1 MENLRRYINRFQER
15 VGKNGFL
22 VQNTSIEDLYT
33 RLDVF
38 VKEAEKGKK
47 DSEAFKG
54 ISRGFS
60 DAVNEN
66 DKIYKQIWQEV
77 SSLGEFALDLANS
90 FEKVKELLGD
100 KEKNKYSL
108 EEEELIL
115 EKLLNFIKTDNPE
128 AKFKTLR
135 DNLEGAI
142 AQLEVK
148 YKLAVEAGCLSG
160 VSEIRDLMVR
170 IEDVIQEFSVSSK
183 LKAFK
188 SELEKLEEDFRKV
201 SDSLLGEIESSLMDD
216 RDNLKKLIIFTA
228 EEVAQEANKS
238 QK

>member
-22 VQNTSIEDLYT
+22 VANTSIEDLYN

-54 ISRGFS
+54 IARGFS
-60 DAVNEN
+60 DATTENE
-66 DKIYKQIWQEV
+66 KIYKEIWQEV
-77 SSLGEFALDLANS
+77 ATLGEFALDLANS

-100 KEKNKYSL
+100 KEKNKYSPT
-108 EEEELIL
+108 EEEAIL
-115 EKLLNFIKTDNPE
+115 EKLLHFIKTDTPE

-148 YKLAVEAGCLSG
+148 YKIAVESGCLSG
-160 VSEIRDLMVR
+160 VSEIRELMVR
-170 IEDVIQEFSVSSK
+170 IEDVIQEFSISAK

-201 SDSLLGEIESSLMDD
+201 SDSTLGEIESSLMDD

-228 EEVAQEANKS
+228 EEVSQEANSS